1 LSVAIGIGILLMTE
15 IFTLSFFGNE
25 VILSGIK
32 GEKKMVDKTELEM
45 RSEMEFVNDIKKEIK
60 IISNRLEKIERK
72 MDENENIQQV
82 IISKKCLCFIL
93 KVQFIFSFFV

>member
-1 LSVAIGIGILLMTE
+1 
-15 IFTLSFFGNE
+15 
-25 VILSGIK
+25 
-32 GEKKMVDKTELEM
+32 
-45 RSEMEFVNDIKKEIK
+45 MEFVNDIKKEIK